1 MGDSWFGSVKAIEAV
16 ALAGHH
22 GIFIIKMNHGRSPK
36 KWLEEKMKDFPG
48 GTWIVLEGQTKKHAD
63 LICIGYKCNKL
74 KVLTFVLARRSA
86 STIAG

>member
-1 MGDSWFGSVKAIEAV
+1 MGDSWFGSVKATEAV

-63 LICIGYKCNKL
+63 LICIGYN
-74 KVLTFVLARRSA
+74 T
-86 STIAG
+86 TG